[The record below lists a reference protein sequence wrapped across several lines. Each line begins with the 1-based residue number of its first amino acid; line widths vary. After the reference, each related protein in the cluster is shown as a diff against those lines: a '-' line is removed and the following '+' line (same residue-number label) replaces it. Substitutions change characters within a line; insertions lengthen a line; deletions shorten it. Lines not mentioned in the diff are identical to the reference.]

1 VQYINV
7 RIVAI
12 DAGDTGRLLCK
23 LWANIGSHSTS
34 DAPSDIQGASVV
46 LLGSARGTTPGEVDA
61 GLAGKIVIDC
71 SSASNAQAFRE
82 HSSRAEALAEQHPGA
97 RIVKALN
104 AISVGAL
111 EFVAHQK
118 GPEIHEVFTSAFY
131 CGDDAEAKS
140 IVASLIS
147 EINLDPIDCG
157 PLSNAVLLDGLG
169 VLEQYLG
176 AHVFRSLF
184 AITVVRK
191 PADRSPLDRW
201 M

>member
-1 VQYINV
+1 M

-12 DAGDTGRLLCK
+12 GAGDTGRLLCK
-23 LWANIGSHSTS
+23 LWAHSGGHSTS

-71 SSASNAQAFRE
+71 SSASNAQALRE
-82 HSSRAEALAEQHPGA
+82 HSSRAEAVAEQHPGA

-118 GPEIHEVFTSAFY
+118 GPEIHEVFTSGFY
-131 CGDDAEAKS
+131 CATMLKRK
-140 IVASLIS
+140 ASWR
-147 EINLDPIDCG
+147 
-157 PLSNAVLLDGLG
+157 V
-169 VLEQYLG
+169 
-176 AHVFRSLF
+176 
-184 AITVVRK
+184 
-191 PADRSPLDRW
+191 
-201 M
+201 

>member
-1 VQYINV
+1 V

-12 DAGDTGRLLCK
+12 GAGDTGRLLCE
-23 LWANIGSHSTS
+23 LWADHGGHSTS

-46 LLGSARGTTPGEVDA
+46 LLGSAQGTMPDEVDA
-61 GLAGKIVIDC
+61 VMAGKIVIDC
-71 SSASNAQAFRE
+71 SSASNVQALRE
-82 HSSRAEALAEQHPGA
+82 HSSRSEALAEKYPGA

-118 GPEIHEVFTSAFY
+118 GPEIHEVFTSGFY

-169 VLEQYLG
+169 MLGQYLG
-176 AHVFRSLF
+176 ANVFSSSF

-191 PADRSPLDRW
+191 PADRSPLDRS